1 MSEYIIN
8 SEDYALGTMTI
19 PHLREEIVRCRDCRH
34 FNDYHGKCHRQA
46 GVLIDD
52 YGTRR
57 IEDLTDM
64 LVLYDAEPYGFCA
77 WAERKV
83 DGDDR

>member
-34 FNDYHGKCHRQA
+34 YYEPENYHPSGNYIRQCCNYFDAYNDE
-46 GVLIDD
+46 V
-52 YGTRR
+52 
-57 IEDLTDM
+57 
-64 LVLYDAEPYGFCA
+64 EPDGFCA